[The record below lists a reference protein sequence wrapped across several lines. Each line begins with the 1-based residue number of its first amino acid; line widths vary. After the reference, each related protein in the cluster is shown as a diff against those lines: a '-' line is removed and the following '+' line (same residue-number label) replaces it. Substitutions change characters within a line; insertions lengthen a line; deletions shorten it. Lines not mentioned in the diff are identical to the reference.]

1 MASALWFVGIGGRW
15 NLPHKKSHPK
25 VAFFIGAANSNDS
38 WLNRHY
44 VFSLRAL
51 SAVRDGHRHFLAFVQ
66 SLATRTCDST
76 EMHEYILAP
85 FAFNEAPALLVI
97 EPLDRTFYL
106 I

>member
-1 MASALWFVGIGGRW
+1 MESAVSLAGIGGCAATA
-15 NLPHKKSHPK
+15 HKKSHPK

-66 SLATRTCDST
+66 SLATRTCDGT